1 MDQGISTTPQD
12 AAPPRL
18 KAAELTRRIEHDI
31 SVGVLPMGAWLKQV
45 DLEAAYGCNRIDLR
59 GALDRLVEKGLVVQI
74 AQRGYRV
81 QQFDPRRMVEI
92 SGVRAILE
100 VAAVEEVMNAI
111 DETGL
116 TGLMD
121 AAHAFDAAV
130 RGGTVVEQEAGNAL
144 FHERMLAFCSNR
156 ELVATIFEL
165 RRRVPLVFT
174 RERNTGTIMRRAALQ
189 HFDMVGKLRARDLQ
203 GLREV
208 MRMHVVAESN
218 APAEQE

>member
-1 MDQGISTTPQD
+1 MGQGITKTPQD
-12 AAPPRL
+12 VCQPRL

-31 SVGVLPMGAWLKQV
+31 SIGVLPMGAWLKQV

-81 QQFDPRRMVEI
+81 QQLDPRRMVEI
-92 SGVRAILE
+92 CGVRAILE
-100 VAAVEEVMNAI
+100 VAAVEEVMNAL
-111 DETGL
+111 DEPGL
-116 TGLMD
+116 TALKD
-121 AAHAFDAAV
+121 AADRFDAAV

-144 FHERMLAFCSNR
+144 FHERMLAYCSNR
-156 ELVATIFEL
+156 ELAATIFEL

-174 RERNTGTIMRRAALQ
+174 RERNTGTIMRRSALQ
-189 HFDMVGKLRARDLQ
+189 HFEMIEKLRARDLQ

-208 MRMHVVAESN
+208 MRMHVLAEYN
-218 APAEQE
+218 ASAGKE